1 MVKSFYLSIFNRGK
15 ARLTTAHMLT
25 VYFTTNSIRTLLS
38 ISLDLHFKIQVYL
51 VNKPNITDLVIKYES
66 YAFMPELSSQG
77 YDII

>member
-15 ARLTTAHMLT
+15 ARLTSAHMLT

-38 ISLDLHFKIQVYL
+38 ISLDLHFKIQVHL
-51 VNKPNITDLVIKYES
+51 VNKPTITDLVIKNDS

-77 YDII
+77 YDIT